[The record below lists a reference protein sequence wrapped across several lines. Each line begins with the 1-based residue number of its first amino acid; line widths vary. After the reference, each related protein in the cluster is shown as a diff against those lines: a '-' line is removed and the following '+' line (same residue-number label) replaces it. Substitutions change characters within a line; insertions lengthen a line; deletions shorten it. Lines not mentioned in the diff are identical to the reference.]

1 MARVV
6 AVVPDLMFGTRVQS
20 TLESAGH
27 EVELAP
33 TLDAAELEGAEV
45 LVADLNEVDPAVL
58 AAAGPPVLGFY
69 SHVDVERKRRAEGA
83 GLALVVPR
91 SRMAR
96 EMGDLVER
104 LIAS

>member
-1 MARVV
+1 LARIA
-6 AVVPDLMFGTRVQS
+6 AVVPDLMFGSRVQS

-27 EVELAP
+27 EVEVAP
-33 TLDAAELEGAEV
+33 SLEAAELAGAEI
-45 LVADLNEVDPAVL
+45 LIADLNEVDLAAL

-69 SHVDVERKRRAEGA
+69 SHVDVERRRKAEDA

-96 EMGDLVER
+96 EMPDLVER
-104 LIAS
+104 VIGS